1 MESLVNS
8 FFVLFKN
15 FIDFATLSIGI
26 LAIILSSFVVFFVL
40 TIKRN
45 EKKFIFCYLVTAVFL
60 LLIQTGF
67 LLVYLGGFALV
78 IFNLSFAILPTIS
91 FLFVKKK
98 TIVYENYKEIID
110 RAQDSIDKELDK
122 ESKEDNSFDLPKEKV
137 LFNFEKFL
145 DKTGVKKASK
155 ITTKSQDESNSNLDF
170 SNVKRAI
177 DKILLKD
184 ISDQE
189 RRQVLELEFA
199 IFQREK
205 GEDNLL
211 VKEQV
216 NEGLSSLLRL
226 MAKYA

>member
-1 MESLVNS
+1 
-8 FFVLFKN
+8 
-15 FIDFATLSIGI
+15 
-26 LAIILSSFVVFFVL
+26 
-40 TIKRN
+40 
-45 EKKFIFCYLVTAVFL
+45 
-60 LLIQTGF
+60 
-67 LLVYLGGFALV
+67 
-78 IFNLSFAILPTIS
+78 
-91 FLFVKKK
+91 
-98 TIVYENYKEIID
+98 
-110 RAQDSIDKELDK
+110 
-122 ESKEDNSFDLPKEKV
+122 V

-145 DKTGVKKASK
+145 DKTGVEKASK